1 MPAILPVFSFDF
13 QLFKVLSSAFSYK
26 HFPLKIHQDIQ
37 YFFFLSTLI
46 FYYLTMAMNGDGYY
60 CVGTTLIHFLNIV
73 RPAVNLIGR
82 KNSVI
87 VRNNFVKSRSTS
99 LESEQNA
106 DKAEQEN
113 LKKIENL
120 RQFQQIFISPLSQF
134 LKKNHNIGNF

>member
-1 MPAILPVFSFDF
+1 
-13 QLFKVLSSAFSYK
+13 
-26 HFPLKIHQDIQ
+26 
-37 YFFFLSTLI
+37 
-46 FYYLTMAMNGDGYY
+46 MNGDGYY
-60 CVGTTLIHFLNIV
+60 CVGTTLIHFLNLV
-73 RPAVNLIGR
+73 RPAVNLIER

-120 RQFQQIFISPLSQF
+120 RQFQQIFISPFSQF
-134 LKKNHNIGNF
+134 FKKKTQHWEFLFRWIRSLSAILFKFIQNRNKNIESLQKALEISKNEK

>member
-1 MPAILPVFSFDF
+1 
-13 QLFKVLSSAFSYK
+13 
-26 HFPLKIHQDIQ
+26 
-37 YFFFLSTLI
+37 
-46 FYYLTMAMNGDGYY
+46 MNGDGYY
-60 CVGTTLIHFLNIV
+60 CVGTILIHFLDIV

-120 RQFQQIFISPLSQF
+120 RQFQQIFISPFSQF
-134 LKKNHNIGNF
+134 LKKKHHWEFLKIYRTILLNDVLRFGFASTITKAPPTPGYLAVRPDCSRFRFVLI

>member
-1 MPAILPVFSFDF
+1 
-13 QLFKVLSSAFSYK
+13 
-26 HFPLKIHQDIQ
+26 
-37 YFFFLSTLI
+37 
-46 FYYLTMAMNGDGYY
+46 MNGDGYY
-60 CVGTTLIHFLNIV
+60 YVGTILIHFLNIV

-120 RQFQQIFISPLSQF
+120 RQFQQIFISPFSQF
-134 LKKNHNIGNF
+134 LKKKNTTLGISKDL